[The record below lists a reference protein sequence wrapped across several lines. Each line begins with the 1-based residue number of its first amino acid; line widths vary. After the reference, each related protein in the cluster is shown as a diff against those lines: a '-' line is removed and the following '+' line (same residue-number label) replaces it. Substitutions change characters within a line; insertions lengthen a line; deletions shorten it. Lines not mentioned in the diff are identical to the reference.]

1 MSVPQEGKIDTVRK
15 IGFAAPSGCGFRR
28 NLEDLCVAVMG
39 WMILIGLVGC
49 LLQAVVSTKLLQA
62 EPMVFGSAVTA
73 TLDTTHVVVAASS
86 LTDVLPHVL
95 GMEATIAYAGSN
107 TLRMQLDQGLDA
119 ALFFSADSGLAA
131 RTRRAGAVVHVA
143 SNDLVVAYRPEFLH
157 HAVLESAAGPDDVAL
172 ASQLVAHGA
181 RWAIA
186 AREVPAGRYAAAWLR
201 TLPTWLQ
208 EEIGRQTAAQDLSAR
223 ATLRRLDDGEVDAA
237 VVYRTDVLGNPALR
251 FGFISLPAHQRPGI
265 WATVIDGSPHGERL
279 LKQALTS
286 NGVWSTFGF
295 RAPDSLAWQQTSS
308 VAPSGSGDRPSP
320 VFGSAIADA
329 LWRSIWT
336 AFLAALLCGALGLP
350 LARWLAARP
359 SGVLG
364 LWVDLPMF
372 LPPSVAGLLLI
383 VVLGPENGL
392 AGWLGGSPILFTPMA
407 IILAQTFV
415 SLPLF
420 VRSVEASLRG
430 IDQDF
435 IEAAYLDGAGRWDVF
450 RSIELPL
457 AWPGVVAGL
466 TLAWARSIGEFGATL
481 FVGGNVPGRTQTGA
495 TLIMTLMEGQLS
507 DALWLAAALA
517 GISAL
522 SLGAWHR
529 MVRR

>member
-1 MSVPQEGKIDTVRK
+1 MSVPHEGKLDAVRK
-15 IGFAAPSGCGFRR
+15 IGIPNLIPCGFRR
-28 NLEDLCVAVMG
+28 NLSERRAAAVGWIVLMG
-39 WMILIGLVGC
+39 VVGS
-49 LLQAVVSTKLLQA
+49 LLQAAVSTKPLQA
-62 EPMVFGSAVTA
+62 EPTVFGLEVVAMA
-73 TLDTTHVVVAASS
+73 DTPPVVVAASS
-86 LTDVLPHVL
+86 LSDVLPQVL
-95 GMEATIAYAGSN
+95 GTEATIAFAGSN
-107 TLRMQLDQGLDA
+107 TLHMQLDQGLDA
-119 ALFFSADSGLAA
+119 VLFFSADLGLIE

-143 SNDLVVAYRPEFLH
+143 SNDLVLAYRPAFLRN
-157 HAVLESAAGPDDVAL
+157 AGIEPASDVDHVAL

-186 AREVPAGRYAAAWLR
+186 AQEVPAGRYTATWLK
-201 TLPTWLQ
+201 TLPDRLQ
-208 EEIGRQTAAQDLSAR
+208 REIRQQTAAQDLSVR
-223 ATLRRLDDGEVDAA
+223 ATLRRLEDGEVDAA
-237 VVYRTDVLGNPALR
+237 VVYRTDLLSKPALR
-251 FGFISLPAHQRPGI
+251 FRVVPLPAHQRPGV
-265 WATVIDGSPHGERL
+265 WATVIDGSSTGERL
-279 LKQALTS
+279 LRQALRREA
-286 NGVWSTFGF
+286 VWSAYGF
-295 RAPDSLAWQQTSS
+295 S
-308 VAPSGSGDRPSP
+308 APSSDGWQRTSAVAAGERIDPPSR
-320 VFGSAIADA
+320 VAGSAIADA

-364 LWVDLPMF
+364 LWIDLPMF

-383 VVLGPENGL
+383 VVLGPEYGL
-392 AGWLGGSPILFTPMA
+392 AGWIGGKPLLFTPMA

-420 VRSVEASLRG
+420 VRSVEASLRS

-517 GISAL
+517 AISAL